1 MLIKA
6 LGATILLTAFLHY
19 EDEIEKFGREV
30 LPKVRELEKQ
40 GRGKDE
46 EYEISQTGHIY
57 SEATAEDSNQANVY
71 TKHGWQKG
79 QASK

>member
-6 LGATILLTAFLHY
+6 LGASILLTAFLHY
-19 EDEIEKFGREV
+19 EDEIEQFGREV
-30 LPKVRELEKQ
+30 IPKVRELEKQ

-57 SEATAEDSNQANVY
+57 SEASADESNQASVY
-71 TKHGWQKG
+71 EKHGWKKG
-79 QASK
+79 QQSK